1 MSNDRSIFITNSDF
15 ARLRQL
21 SSHPSLATE
30 LDRSVVIDSRRI
42 PATVV
47 TMNSRVRFEDQST
60 GVIRDVTIVF
70 PDQADASRGRV
81 SVLAPIGTALLGL
94 SEGESILWPFPDGST
109 RNLRVVQLL
118 YQPEQDEAAEPGAR
132 SA

>member
-15 ARLRQL
+15 ARLRHL
-21 SSHPSLATE
+21 SGHPSLATE
-30 LDRSVVIDSRRI
+30 LDRSIVVDSRRM

-70 PDQADASRGRV
+70 PDQADASRGSI

-94 SEGESILWPFPDGST
+94 SVGESILWPFPDGST
-109 RNLRVVQLL
+109 RSLRVLELL
-118 YQPEQDEAAEPGAR
+118 YQPEQDEIAEAEIRRG
-132 SA
+132 